1 MSRRT
6 SGVTLTSSSQK
17 VTPVNSAQASRRQSS
32 TIGGHVRTKRK
43 KKKSGKSK
51 AEEELE
57 AGIDILPVFVGLI
70 CAGTL
75 ATPVILLMGLKLGM
89 FAAIGGGAMGY
100 TTGKMFSDATNEDEN
115 MKSEFADVN
124 DGKGEAGQ
132 KIRRRMRRIA
142 EWQKFEENCL
152 RAKAFLE
159 ECQQA
164 ELERAESERG
174 RPRRRAQSLDGS
186 GGRRPGDGGRR
197 SMSLPSSGGCLLPEV
212 RSEQVEAWRGG
223 GVGRR
228 LTLRASS
235 LSALPEEAEE
245 DVISLRSKRRSKS
258 IDSSYNYEVEMAESR
273 V

>member
-1 MSRRT
+1 MT
-6 SGVTLTSSSQK
+6 ITSSSQK
-17 VTPVNSAQASRRQSS
+17 ITPANSAQASRRQSS
-32 TIGGHVRTKRK
+32 TIGGNIRTKRK
-43 KKKSGKSK
+43 KKSTGKSK

-100 TTGKMFSDATNEDEN
+100 TTGKMFSDATNEEEN
-115 MKSEFADVN
+115 MKSEYQDLNA
-124 DGKGEAGQ
+124 GQGEKGQ

-152 RAKAFLE
+152 RARVFLE

-164 ELERAESERG
+164 DLERAEDERG

-186 GGRRPGDGGRR
+186 GERKLGEGGRR
-197 SMSLPSSGGCLLPEV
+197 SMSLPSSGGRLLPDV
-212 RSEQVEAWRGG
+212 REEQVEAWRGG
-223 GVGRR
+223 GVARR

-245 DVISLRSKRRSKS
+245 DATSLKSKRRSKS
-258 IDSSYNYEVEMAESR
+258 IDSSYNYEVEMVESR

>member
-1 MSRRT
+1 M
-6 SGVTLTSSSQK
+6 
-17 VTPVNSAQASRRQSS
+17 
-32 TIGGHVRTKRK
+32 RTKRK
-43 KKKSGKSK
+43 KKSTGKSK

-115 MKSEFADVN
+115 MKSEYQDLNA
-124 DGKGEAGQ
+124 GQGEKGQ

-152 RAKAFLE
+152 RARVFLE
-159 ECQQA
+159 ESQQA
-164 ELERAESERG
+164 ENLERAEDERG

-186 GGRRPGDGGRR
+186 GERKPGEEGGRR
-197 SMSLPSSGGCLLPEV
+197 SMSLPSSNNRLLPDV
-212 RSEQVEAWRGG
+212 REEQVLAWRGG
-223 GVGRR
+223 GAARR
-228 LTLRASS
+228 LTLRSINMI
-235 LSALPEEAEE
+235 SAG
-245 DVISLRSKRRSKS
+245 
-258 IDSSYNYEVEMAESR
+258 
-273 V
+273 